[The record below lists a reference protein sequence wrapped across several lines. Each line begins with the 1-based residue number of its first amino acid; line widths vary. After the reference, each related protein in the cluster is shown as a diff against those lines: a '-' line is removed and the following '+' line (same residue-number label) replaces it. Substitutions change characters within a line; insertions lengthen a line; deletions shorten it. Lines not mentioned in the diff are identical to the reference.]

1 VIVSAIAAMDRT
13 GLIGDGMKMPWHLP
27 RDLRRFREYTLGKPL
42 IMGRRTFQSLRS
54 PLPGRLNIVLTN
66 SGSFSAE
73 GCRVA
78 RSIEDALK
86 IAEDYL
92 DGIQGDEVM
101 IIGGAII
108 FEATVALWDRL
119 LLTVV
124 DSKFPG
130 DAHFPIERVKQCR
143 WQFVAR
149 EFWPDDAKNHHRHWF
164 LKLDRQRPNSPTSE
178 DFDLNTWLG
187 DPSNPVIRPSDEN
200 R

>member
-1 VIVSAIAAMDRT
+1 VIVSAIAATDRT

-42 IMGRRTFQSLRS
+42 IMGRRTFQSLRR

-66 SGSFSAE
+66 NDSFAAE
-73 GCRVA
+73 GCRIA

-86 IAEDYL
+86 IAEDYV

-108 FEATVALWDRL
+108 FEATVALWNRL

-124 DSKFPG
+124 DGKFPG
-130 DAHFPIERVKQCR
+130 DAHFPIDRVKQSR
-143 WQFVAR
+143 WQLVAR
-149 EFWPDDAKNHHRHWF
+149 EFCCDDAKNPHSHWF
-164 LKLDRQRPNSPTSE
+164 LMLERNSVDSPISL
-178 DFDLNTWLG
+178 DFDLNAWLS
-187 DPSNPVIRPSDEN
+187 DPSSTIGRPVALP
-200 R
+200 